1 MSYYKKKDYKKK
13 NYYSK
18 QDCYKYVQDI
28 YYGNVDITEDVL
40 QNGIKALWDIIKHK
54 DDRINALNSQILAL
68 SGCTK
73 HKLNLKETNSISL
86 YMYMKEFYPEIFK
99 DHQKKVQASNKL
111 KGLKF
116 KSLKEAHSFLWD
128 EYLSSK
134 PEKVKKKQPTMTLSS
149 WIKNIANPYRTI
161 NEYVS
166 GVLIYLDYK
175 GYIDYYGHTFNK
187 LGNIK
192 RRAFKFYDDEETIA
206 ILQEAIDIVGQYDN
220 IENVKE
226 MFKK

>member
-1 MSYYKKKDYKKK
+1 MSYYNKK
-13 NYYSK
+13 N
-18 QDCYKYVQDI
+18 CYKYIWDI
-28 YYGNVDITEDVL
+28 YWKKGQATPDEL
-40 QNGIKALWDIIKHK
+40 QLGFKAMWDIIQQK
-54 DDRINALNSQILAL
+54 DAKIDVLVSQLLAL

-73 HKLNLKETNSISL
+73 HRLSLKDSNSISL

-116 KSLKEAHSFLWD
+116 KSFKEAHSFLWN
-128 EYLSSK
+128 EYLNTTNV
-134 PEKVKKKQPTMTLSS
+134 VKKKQPTLTLSS
-149 WIKNIANPYRTI
+149 WVKNIANPYRTI

-226 MFKK
+226 MYKK